1 MTRIAMFGAATAAL
15 FAAGAASAQEARIE
29 DAAARVIVIVE
40 DRSDIEVEITP
51 GASGVLPLT
60 LERRG
65 ADVVIRGDLGRRDI
79 RNCSSAR
86 TGATQ
91 PGDGATVELR
101 GRGRIALN
109 DAPLV
114 VLRTPREV
122 KVEADGAVYG
132 AVGRGATS
140 VDLASAGCGDW
151 TVADVQG
158 ELKAAMAGSGGLAAG
173 RAAAVELSL
182 AGSGDVSVGA
192 SREAEVSVAG
202 SGDVRLASVTGELDV
217 SVAGSG
223 DVSVASVHGRVNASM
238 AGSGSLVVRGG
249 RSGDLNANIAGS
261 GDVRHEGEVG
271 AVQANIVG
279 SGDVQVAR
287 ARGEV
292 TRRVMGSGSI
302 RVGS

>member
-15 FAAGAASAQEARIE
+15 FAAGAANAQEARIE
-29 DAAARVIVIVE
+29 DAVARVIVIVE
-40 DRSDIEVEITP
+40 DRSDIGVEITP

-65 ADVVIRGDLGRRDI
+65 ADVVIRGDVDQRDL
-79 RNCSSAR
+79 RNCSSTR
-86 TGATQ
+86 TNATQ

-101 GRGRIALN
+101 GRGRVALN

-114 VLRTPREV
+114 VIRTPRAV
-122 KVEADGAVYG
+122 KVEADRAVYG
-132 AVGRGATS
+132 AIGRGASS

-158 ELKAAMAGSGGLAAG
+158 GLKAAMAGSGELAAG
-173 RAAAVELSL
+173 RAADLDLSL
-182 AGSGDVSVGA
+182 AGSGDIIAGA
-192 SREAEVSVAG
+192 SREAEVRLAG
-202 SGDVRLASVTGELDV
+202 SGDVRLAPVAGELDV

-223 DVSVASVHGRVNASM
+223 DVSVVSVDGRVNASM

-249 RSGDLNANIAGS
+249 RSGDLNANIVGS

-271 AVQANIVG
+271 AVQANIAG
-279 SGDVQVAR
+279 SGDILVAR